1 MDRFIRGA
9 FCLDWDVTDMEA
21 WEAKHMKQLEKVG
34 EFCNTFEIEF
44 QCGTTEH
51 DRYIIEYRIISSTA
65 QRCNSLYRELRDL
78 IKEYFDKPE
87 ELHQFGGRIMR

>member
-9 FCLDWDVTDMEA
+9 FGLGSNVTDLEA
-21 WEAKHMKQLEKVG
+21 WETKHMKQLEKVG
-34 EFCNTFEIEF
+34 EFCKMFDIEF

-65 QRCNSLYRELRDL
+65 QRCNSLYREFRNL
-78 IKEYFDKPE
+78 IKECFDKPE
-87 ELHQFGGRIMR
+87 ELHQFKGRLW